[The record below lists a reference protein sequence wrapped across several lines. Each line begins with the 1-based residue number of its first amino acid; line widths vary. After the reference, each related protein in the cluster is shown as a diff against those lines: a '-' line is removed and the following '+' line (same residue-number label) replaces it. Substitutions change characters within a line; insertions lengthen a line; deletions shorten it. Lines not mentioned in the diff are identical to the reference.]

1 MTLKTNLINIVLVD
15 TIHPGNIG
23 SVARAMKTMGLSRLS
38 LVNPRVFPSN
48 ESTALAGNATD
59 VLDNAAVYSSIRDAI
74 KDSTFV
80 YATSSRDRSIQWPIM
95 NAEQAAKDIC
105 KETSSDKEI
114 SIIFGKE
121 DRGLTNEELEL
132 ANKLIE
138 IPANPEYPV
147 LNLAMS
153 VQIISYEIFKASS
166 DITEKEWRDYPEVN
180 SHQLQMLIDH
190 FIETAVD
197 IDVIDPDNPKK
208 IISRIKRMFT
218 RLQPDEMEA
227 SFMRGFLSGIKKKLK
242 PREALQGEAYSM
254 PRALP
259 QGLIEGLELFNQAPE
274 LEIILGKSF
283 CSIYKSL
290 KRYEAEAFL
299 QVISPWER
307 EHLLLN
313 V

>member
-38 LVNPRVFPSN
+38 LVNPRVFPSGEAN
-48 ESTALAGNATD
+48 ALAGNATD
-59 VLDNAAVYSSIRDAI
+59 VLDDAHIFWSIKDAI

-80 YATSSRDRSIQWPIM
+80 YATSSRDRTIQWPIM
-95 NAEQAAKDIC
+95 NASSAAKKIC
-105 KETSSDKEI
+105 DEVSSEKEV

-121 DRGLTNEELEL
+121 DRGLTNTELEF
-132 ANKLIE
+132 ANNLIE

-153 VQIISYEIFKASS
+153 AQIISYEIFKVFANESV
-166 DITEKEWRDYPEVN
+166 KEWRDYPEVN
-180 SHQLQMLIDH
+180 SEQLQRLIDH
-190 FIETAVD
+190 FIDTAIE
-197 IDVIDPDNPKK
+197 IDVIDPSNPKK

-242 PREALQGEAYSM
+242 
-254 PRALP
+254 
-259 QGLIEGLELFNQAPE
+259 
-274 LEIILGKSF
+274 
-283 CSIYKSL
+283 
-290 KRYEAEAFL
+290 
-299 QVISPWER
+299 
-307 EHLLLN
+307 
-313 V
+313 

>member
-1 MTLKTNLINIVLVD
+1 MGMQSNLINIVLVD

-38 LVNPRVFPSN
+38 LVNPRIFPSDDAI
-48 ESTALAGNATD
+48 ALSGNATD
-59 VLDNAAVYSSIRDAI
+59 VLKNAKIYKNIREAI

-80 YATSSRDRSIQWPIM
+80 YATSSRDRSIQWPIKD
-95 NAEQAAKDIC
+95 AASAAKDIHA
-105 KETSSDKEI
+105 EVNNNKEI

-121 DRGLTNEELEL
+121 DRGLTNDELEN
-132 ANKLIE
+132 ANRLIE
-138 IPANPEYPV
+138 IPANPIYPV

-166 DITEKEWRDYPEVN
+166 DIKLKEWRDYPEVN
-180 SHQLQMLIDH
+180 SEQLQMLIDH
-190 FIETAVD
+190 FIETAID

-242 PREALQGEAYSM
+242 
-254 PRALP
+254 
-259 QGLIEGLELFNQAPE
+259 
-274 LEIILGKSF
+274 
-283 CSIYKSL
+283 
-290 KRYEAEAFL
+290 
-299 QVISPWER
+299 
-307 EHLLLN
+307 
-313 V
+313 

>member
-1 MTLKTNLINIVLVD
+1 MGMQSNLINIVLVD

-38 LVNPRVFPSN
+38 LVNPRVFPSDDAI
-48 ESTALAGNATD
+48 ALSGNATD
-59 VLDNAAVYSSIRDAI
+59 VLKNAKIYKNIREAI

-80 YATSSRDRSIQWPIM
+80 YATSSRDRSIQWPIKD
-95 NAEQAAKDIC
+95 AASAAKDIHA
-105 KETSSDKEI
+105 EVNNDKEI

-121 DRGLTNEELEL
+121 DRGLTNDELEN
-132 ANKLIE
+132 ANRLIE
-138 IPANPEYPV
+138 IPANPIYPV

-166 DITEKEWRDYPEVN
+166 DVKLKEWRDYPEVN
-180 SHQLQMLIDH
+180 SEQLQMLIDH
-190 FIETAVD
+190 FIDTAVE

-242 PREALQGEAYSM
+242 
-254 PRALP
+254 
-259 QGLIEGLELFNQAPE
+259 
-274 LEIILGKSF
+274 
-283 CSIYKSL
+283 
-290 KRYEAEAFL
+290 
-299 QVISPWER
+299 
-307 EHLLLN
+307 
-313 V
+313 

>member
-1 MTLKTNLINIVLVD
+1 MTLETNLINIVLVD

-23 SVARAMKTMGLSRLS
+23 SVARAMKTMGLQRLS
-38 LVNPRVFPSN
+38 LVNPRVFPSG

-59 VLDNAAVYSSIRDAI
+59 VLENAIIFDSIKEAI

-80 YATSSRDRSIQWPIM
+80 YATSARDRSIQWPIM
-95 NAEQAAKDIC
+95 NAEQAANDIC
-105 KETSSDKEI
+105 NVVNSKKEV
-114 SIIFGKE
+114 SIVFGKE

-153 VQIISYEIFKASS
+153 AQIICYEILKASS
-166 DITEKEWRDYPEVN
+166 DYRKREWRDYPEVN
-180 SHQLQMLIDH
+180 SDQLQRLIDH

-197 IDVIDPDNPKK
+197 FDVIDPDNPKK

-227 SFMRGFLSGIKKKLK
+227 SFMRGFLSGIKKKIK
-242 PREALQGEAYSM
+242 
-254 PRALP
+254 
-259 QGLIEGLELFNQAPE
+259 
-274 LEIILGKSF
+274 
-283 CSIYKSL
+283 
-290 KRYEAEAFL
+290 
-299 QVISPWER
+299 
-307 EHLLLN
+307 
-313 V
+313 